1 MAHIKVEGYN
11 NLYRDE
17 ETGTIV
23 NKDNTSYNMYINS
36 RKNKQ
41 EAKKRQ
47 REEFEDL
54 KTEIYEIKLLLK
66 ELLNESR

>member
-17 ETGTIV
+17 ETGTVV

>member
-1 MAHIKVEGYN
+1 MTHIKVEGYN

-41 EAKKRQ
+41 EAKKSQ
-47 REEFEDL
+47 RKELEDL